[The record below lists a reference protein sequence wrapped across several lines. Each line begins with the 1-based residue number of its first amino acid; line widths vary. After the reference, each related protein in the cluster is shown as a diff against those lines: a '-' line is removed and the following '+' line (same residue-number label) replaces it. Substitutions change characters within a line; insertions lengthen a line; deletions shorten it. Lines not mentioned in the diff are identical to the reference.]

1 MAAHEHGTLQSLQE
15 EEVYD
20 GVRRRTFSSEQATVN
35 SYAFAAGCAF
45 PIHRHPNEQIT
56 LVEEGTVELTVAGE
70 TTTLPT
76 GAWSV
81 IAPNVEHG
89 IVAGPG
95 GARIL
100 AIVVPRRDRSDDY
113 EVVQA

>member
-1 MAAHEHGTLQSLQE
+1 MQAHDHGYMASLDA
-15 EEVYD
+15 EEVFA
-20 GVRRRTFSSEQATVN
+20 GVRRRTFSSERATVN
-35 SYAFAAGCAF
+35 VYEFDSRGAF

-56 LVEEGTVELTVAGE
+56 LVQEGSLELTVAGE
-70 TTTLPT
+70 TLSLTE

-81 IAPNVEHG
+81 IAPDVEHG
-89 IVAGPG
+89 IVAGPD

-100 AIVVPRRDRSDDY
+100 AIVAPRRDHVDDY